1 MIRLGQTYRPHQNTN
16 KWSTNRKS
24 APKDQMN
31 NSAENVKF
39 ATATSK
45 NHKYSAQINVVTSSW
60 QQVGLQ

>member
-45 NHKYSAQINVVTSSW
+45 NHNILLK
-60 QQVGLQ
+60 